1 MTTCHQIISI
11 QSCFLGILIPK
22 GHSKAL
28 FILWID
34 IVMMHNNAVKHF
46 TIKKALRWRYMEIE
60 NRALALDLNTD
71 SSEPLEILK

>member
-1 MTTCHQIISI
+1 
-11 QSCFLGILIPK
+11 
-22 GHSKAL
+22 
-28 FILWID
+28 
-34 IVMMHNNAVKHF
+34 MMHNDAVKHF